1 VGAIRESTAPA
12 PGRAR
17 QRGRGLAVED
27 ETTLPRADSGG
38 ISLTPPPP
46 SGPGSAVAD
55 AHAAL
60 AAGEESLTQASQLAL
75 RRQDAARARGFARVV
90 VLLAA
95 SGLVAQFVLGGPA
108 WLRVT
113 FSVALTALAV
123 IAGRTWW
130 VARQPLDY
138 APQVAR
144 TFGAASAVAS
154 LVVAWYLG
162 VLSPAPMLVVL
173 GVSFFAM
180 SDDRLTAFGVP
191 AVAAGGYFVLAG
203 LVTLGVLPDDGL
215 MPALAV
221 DAAPRYAAVVL
232 VPAVMGLAVWQAR
245 ITRRATLE
253 ALDRAVAAMREMR
266 TREAQL
272 EEANRDLDFLMR
284 VQAGRAGPYTGLSAG
299 RYLVRHLIARGA
311 MGEVYAAT
319 DTESGE
325 DAAIKVLQSNM
336 LGDDQLV
343 ARFVREGE
351 AASQLV
357 GPNIVTVHE
366 VGTIG
371 ANGAP
376 YIAMELLRGHDLG
389 WHLRQRGALP
399 LDEVVALA
407 EQVAQALEAARKA
420 GVVHRDLKPQNLFL
434 AQQHAAAPVWKILDF
449 GVSRLAGTT
458 GTLTMDM
465 IVGTPGYMSPEQAA
479 GGREVTHRSDVFSFG
494 AVLYR
499 ALSGQPPF
507 SGPDTPQILYQVVY
521 KNPTRPSQLVPGLPA
536 DVEMVVA
543 IAMAKD
549 PGERFASAI
558 EMAEALRAAAKGA
571 LDPSLR
577 VHAQTLLA
585 ALPWGQSNYD
595 ESDIELVE
603 ISESG
608 QTSGTAR
615 PGARAAQGKSE

>member
-1 VGAIRESTAPA
+1 MGAIRESTA
-12 PGRAR
+12 
-17 QRGRGLAVED
+17 RGRKPNAGAAAARGED
-27 ETTLPRADSGG
+27 ETTLPRADTGSVP
-38 ISLTPPPP
+38 SLAPPPP
-46 SGPGSAVAD
+46 SPLTDPLVDASAA
-55 AHAAL
+55 
-60 AAGEESLTQASQLAL
+60 SLTHASELAL

-90 VLLAA
+90 VLLAVT
-95 SGLVAQFVLGGPA
+95 GLGAQLVLGGPD
-108 WLRVT
+108 WLRIAY
-113 FSVALTALAV
+113 SIALAGLGIV
-123 IAGRTWW
+123 AARTWW
-130 VARQPLDY
+130 VARQPIDY
-138 APQVAR
+138 SPRVAR
-144 TFGAASAVAS
+144 TFGAAAACAS
-154 LVVAWYLG
+154 LLVAWYLG

-180 SDDRLTAFGVP
+180 SDDTMTAFGIP
-191 AVAAGGYFVLAG
+191 AATAFGYFTLAG
-203 LVTLGVLPDDGL
+203 LVALGVLPDAGL
-215 MPALAV
+215 MQVLPV
-221 DAAPRYAAVVL
+221 EAAPRFAAVLV

-245 ITRRATLE
+245 ITRRATLD

-284 VQAGRAGPYTGLSAG
+284 VQAGRSGPYTGLSAG
-299 RYLVRHLIARGA
+299 KYLIRHLLARGA

-351 AASQLV
+351 AASQLA
-357 GPNIVTVHE
+357 GPNVVTVHE

-399 LDEVVALA
+399 IDEVVALA

-479 GGREVTHRSDVFSFG
+479 GGREVTHRSDVFSLG
-494 AVLYR
+494 AVVYR
-499 ALSGQPPF
+499 ALTGQPPF

-521 KNPTRPSQLVPGLPA
+521 KSPTRPSQLVPGLPA
-536 DVEMVVA
+536 DVEMVLA
-543 IAMAKD
+543 IGMAKD

-558 EMAEALRAAAKGA
+558 EMGEALRAAARGA

-595 ESDIELVE
+595 ESDVEVLE
-603 ISESG
+603 ISDVSAPSAPG
-608 QTSGTAR
+608 SAPAR
-615 PGARAAQGKSE
+615 QGKSE